1 MLLPVLLPVLP
12 PLPLP
17 FAPPAPYQRPL
28 LPPQVGETGLAY
40 ARRGGSILAWNAMA
54 ALLEL
59 AGQPEPSLYL
69 ISGLAPPPPPLPPPP
84 PAYDLAD
91 GSSDGVARVE
101 PRSPP
106 RSPAGTTLSPSPSPE
121 SPPSPAPPC
130 SACGLAPPLCP
141 ASVPARCLTCDQ
153 AFAPGAVGYPE
164 VQTEPAETWTPPG
177 WPVEAGISDGDGH
190 PLTWG
195 RVAYA
200 HARLALVITL
210 TSDAPRQKI
219 DARTAA
225 YFLPGAVGY
234 LAVNNVRYFMI
245 RQVNPGLLVIIWNLK
260 IVVIGLLYMLPPFR
274 RLFRG
279 HQWAGALLLV
289 LGSIY
294 AGWATPTEAAAL
306 GAVGAAVFAA
316 FEGRL
321 SFRLLN
327 ASAEASTSM
336 KQPVGTCMS
345 QTLQAVLS

>member
-1 MLLPVLLPVLP
+1 MLCYVIPRKRPPLPTEDRPSSRTRSANAARDVVAGGGAFGAPPPPAPPPPPPPPDQPAPQPAPPAAQRPEPPPPPPPVLP

-17 FAPPAPYQRPL
+17 FAPPAPYPRPL

-164 VQTEPAETWTPPG
+164 VQTEPAETWTPPD
-177 WPVEAGISDGDGH
+177 WPVEAGIGDGDGH

-195 RVAYA
+195 RVAHA
-200 HARLALVITL
+200 HAWLVQHASCAAQAGGYSSDDEEAPAGCPCTLHLAPRGHRGAGVAPRCVPRLARPDL
-210 TSDAPRQKI
+210 RH
-219 DARTAA
+219 
-225 YFLPGAVGY
+225 
-234 LAVNNVRYFMI
+234 
-245 RQVNPGLLVIIWNLK
+245 LLVGQLR
-260 IVVIGLLYMLPPFR
+260 VRLRVR
-274 RLFRG
+274 RR
-279 HQWAGALLLV
+279 
-289 LGSIY
+289 
-294 AGWATPTEAAAL
+294 
-306 GAVGAAVFAA
+306 
-316 FEGRL
+316 R
-321 SFRLLN
+321 
-327 ASAEASTSM
+327 
-336 KQPVGTCMS
+336 
-345 QTLQAVLS
+345 

>member
-1 MLLPVLLPVLP
+1 
-12 PLPLP
+12 
-17 FAPPAPYQRPL
+17 
-28 LPPQVGETGLAY
+28 
-40 ARRGGSILAWNAMA
+40 MA

-106 RSPAGTTLSPSPSPE
+106 RSPAGTTRSPSPSPE

-164 VQTEPAETWTPPG
+164 VQTEPAETWTPPD
-177 WPVEAGISDGDGH
+177 WPVEAGIGDGDGH

-200 HARLALVITL
+200 HAWLVQHASCAAQAGGYSSDDEEAPASCLCTWHPVAIDERASHLLACRAWPGPLCG
-210 TSDAPRQKI
+210 SCWAASCECGYAFDAVA
-219 DARTAA
+219 DAHSRW
-225 YFLPGAVGY
+225 P
-234 LAVNNVRYFMI
+234 N
-245 RQVNPGLLVIIWNLK
+245 
-260 IVVIGLLYMLPPFR
+260 
-274 RLFRG
+274 
-279 HQWAGALLLV
+279 
-289 LGSIY
+289 
-294 AGWATPTEAAAL
+294 
-306 GAVGAAVFAA
+306 
-316 FEGRL
+316 GRL
-321 SFRLLN
+321 RCHSC
-327 ASAEASTSM
+327 AS
-336 KQPVGTCMS
+336 
-345 QTLQAVLS
+345 